1 MSQSVE
7 RAMDLVDLV
16 VEQITQS
23 SQLNPKYVKDT
34 LLSAVPS
41 HCPVELFGLEEL
53 RSLALEY
60 LQQLYLEEFPHDQ
73 NIN

>member
-7 RAMDLVDLV
+7 QAMNLVDLV

-34 LLSAVPS
+34 LLNAVPN
-41 HCPVELFGLEEL
+41 HCPVEVFGLEEL
-53 RSLALEY
+53 RSLALDY
-60 LQQLYLEEFPHDQ
+60 LHQLYLEEFQ
-73 NIN
+73 KEQQIN